1 LTNKSPTNGRAVL
14 RLICCCVLA
23 LVCAPAAP
31 SVAQERAVVV
41 YAAISLKEALDELS
55 QRYDR
60 ESGTPVKAVYAATS
74 TLARQIDQ
82 GAPAD
87 LFIAADA
94 GWMDYLQGRRAVRAG
109 TRVDLLTNRL
119 ALIAPRASS
128 VSLRIEPGLRL
139 APALGDGRL
148 AMADPDSV
156 PAGKY
161 GKAALQTLKAWA
173 DVEPKVVRAQNVRAA
188 LALVARGEAALG
200 IVYVTDAAAEKNVR
214 IVAEFPPG
222 SHPRIVYP
230 AAILAESRSPGAEAF
245 LRFLQS
251 AAARAVWQR
260 HGFAVPQ

>member
-1 LTNKSPTNGRAVL
+1 ML
-14 RLICCCVLA
+14 RSIFRFVLA
-23 LVCAPAAP
+23 ALLAHAAPAAL
-31 SVAQERAVVV
+31 AQERAVTV

-55 QRYDR
+55 QRYER
-60 ESGTPVKAVYAATS
+60 ESGTPVKPVYAATS
-74 TLARQIDQ
+74 TLARQIDK

-87 LFIAADA
+87 VFISADA
-94 GWMDYLQGRRAVRAG
+94 GWMNYLESQRAVRAN

-119 ALIAPRASS
+119 VLIAPRENAVS
-128 VSLRIEPGLRL
+128 VKIEPGLRL
-139 APALGDGRL
+139 ADALRDARL
-148 AMADPDSV
+148 AMADPQSV

-161 GKAALQTLKAWA
+161 GKAALQALKAWE

-200 IVYVTDAAAEKNVR
+200 IVYATDAAAEKNVR

-230 AAILAESRSPGAEAF
+230 AAILRDSRSPKAAPF

-251 AAARAVWQR
+251 AAARSVWQH
-260 HGFAVPQ
+260 HGFDVPR